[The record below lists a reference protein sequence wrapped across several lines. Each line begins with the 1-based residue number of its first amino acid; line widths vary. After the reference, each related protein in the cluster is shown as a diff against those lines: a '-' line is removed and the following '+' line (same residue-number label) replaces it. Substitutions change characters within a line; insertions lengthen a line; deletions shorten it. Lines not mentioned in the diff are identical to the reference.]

1 LCFEFYQNKLHK
13 GINLIG
19 FFFISLTIR
28 MEWNKLILKKYDK
41 FDCVFLQK
49 ENQYFIAKNNN
60 GIKKEKKN
68 VEWIYINHS

>member
-1 LCFEFYQNKLHK
+1 
-13 GINLIG
+13 
-19 FFFISLTIR
+19 

-60 GIKKEKKN
+60 GIKKEKKMLN
-68 VEWIYINHS
+68 EYILTIVNRYIEREY